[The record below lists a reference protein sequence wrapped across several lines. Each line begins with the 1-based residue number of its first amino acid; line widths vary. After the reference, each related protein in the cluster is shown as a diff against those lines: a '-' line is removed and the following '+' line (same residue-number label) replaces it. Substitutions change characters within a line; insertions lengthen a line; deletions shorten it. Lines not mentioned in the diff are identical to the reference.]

1 MSRLNEKLKFRV
13 SPEDVERIKV
23 KMEDAGIMSM
33 SAYIRKMALDG
44 ICVRMDLGD
53 VRQLV
58 ILLRRCSNNLE
69 QYARKANETGSG
81 LCGGDCEFTK
91 SPGRDLGINQTV
103 PRPACRYSIAAAMNG
118 FAVFPVFFKG
128 RRPRLSLLHR
138 DNSVREP
145 NA

>member
-44 ICVRMDLGD
+44 ICVRMDLAD

-69 QYARKANETGSG
+69 QYARKANETGSVHAA
-81 LCGGDCEFTK
+81 E
-91 SPGRDLGINQTV
+91 
-103 PRPACRYSIAAAMNG
+103 IANLQNRLDEIWELSRQSFVSLAAI
-118 FAVFPVFFKG
+118 
-128 RRPRLSLLHR
+128 R
-138 DNSVREP
+138 
-145 NA
+145 

>member
-1 MSRLNEKLKFRV
+1 MSGGFRKSICEGRNQKGMSRLNEKLKFRV

-69 QYARKANETGSG
+69 QYARKANETGSVYAAEPQFRVFVG
-81 LCGGDCEFTK
+81 TKTLLATLVTAPETPALFCG
-91 SPGRDLGINQTV
+91 SYLSHNGRESN
-103 PRPACRYSIAAAMNG
+103 
-118 FAVFPVFFKG
+118 
-128 RRPRLSLLHR
+128 
-138 DNSVREP
+138 
-145 NA
+145 